1 MLNLTEEQK
10 TFLDKYNLNI
20 DMVFDASWMKRKE
33 YSPIMKEL
41 EKHIAIGVIP
51 CAKAWHTM
59 RTSFWSCLQCNTQSI
74 AYINIDIKNTIIAG
88 EKIWFLMKY
97 LAVVTKLLK
106 IYLNKLNQNREINY
120 RRWTKVR
127 KESWIWSRNA

>member
-74 AYINIDIKNTIIAG
+74 AYINRRHEKHYNCWWKDMISYEIFSCSYKTIKDIFEQVKS
-88 EKIWFLMKY
+88 E
-97 LAVVTKLLK
+97 
-106 IYLNKLNQNREINY
+106 
-120 RRWTKVR
+120 
-127 KESWIWSRNA
+127 